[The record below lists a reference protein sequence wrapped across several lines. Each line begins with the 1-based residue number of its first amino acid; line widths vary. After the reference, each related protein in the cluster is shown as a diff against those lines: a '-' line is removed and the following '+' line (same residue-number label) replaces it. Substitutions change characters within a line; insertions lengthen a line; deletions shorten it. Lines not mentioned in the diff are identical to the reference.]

1 MTEQQ
6 QAGQRAD
13 KWLWHARFFKSRTL
27 AQKLCAGRKL
37 RINRIVVN
45 KASAAVRP
53 GDVLTFPQARE
64 IRVIRIIALG
74 TRRGPASEA
83 QTLYEDLA
91 PPAANKARDTAAS
104 TASGGG
110 RPTKKQRRALYR
122 LKSGEAP

>member
-1 MTEQQ
+1 MTEVP

-37 RINRIVVN
+37 RINRVVVN

-53 GDVLTFPQARE
+53 GDVLTFPQGRE

-74 TRRGPASEA
+74 SRRGPAPEA
-83 QTLYEDLA
+83 QLLYEDLA
-91 PPAANKARDTAAS
+91 PPAARPEPETAPA
-104 TASGGG
+104 TGPRGG
-110 RPTKKQRRALYR
+110 RPSKKQRRAIQR
-122 LKSGEAP
+122 LKSGEAS